1 MLLEISL
8 GLRMAA
14 FGLILGGGF
23 WLMTRPNSGRPKDAY
38 DRGKYRVARASAVP
52 LMIIGV
58 VGLVLWALGH

>member
-1 MLLEISL
+1 
-8 GLRMAA
+8 MAA